1 MLSVWQEN
9 ILPILNPLQPTSVGV
24 TQVTREGIQLQSITL
39 LTLTVTLNTSLKI
52 GI

>member
-24 TQVTREGIQLQSITL
+24 TRVTREGIQLQSITL